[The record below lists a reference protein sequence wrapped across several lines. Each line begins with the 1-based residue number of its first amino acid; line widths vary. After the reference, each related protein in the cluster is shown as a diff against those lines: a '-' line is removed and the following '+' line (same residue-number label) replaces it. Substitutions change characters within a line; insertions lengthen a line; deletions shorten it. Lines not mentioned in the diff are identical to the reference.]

1 MRALEKWLGV
11 SAVLLTLCPTVALAQ
26 GASAF
31 DGNYVG
37 VTATSLG
44 SQQPGASSRCQRF
57 DAPGR
62 LTIAAGHAQ
71 SPWSGGTL
79 DGQVS
84 PDGTLRM
91 KSTSFGGTFEGRITN
106 GTITGRY
113 TGACS
118 YDLSWRKQ

>member
-11 SAVLLTLCPTVALAQ
+11 SAVLLAVCPGVALAQ
-26 GASAF
+26 GANAF

-37 VTATSLG
+37 VSATNLG
-44 SQQPGASSRCQRF
+44 TMGTGTTSRCVTF
-57 DAPGR
+57 SAPGR

-71 SPWSGGTL
+71 VPWSGGPL
-79 DGQVS
+79 EGQVNT
-84 PDGTLRM
+84 DGTLHM
-91 KSTSFGGTFEGRITN
+91 KNPVGGVFEGRITS

-113 TGACS
+113 QGGCN

>member
-11 SAVLLTLCPTVALAQ
+11 SAVLLALCPGVALAQ
-26 GASAF
+26 GANAF

-37 VTATSLG
+37 VSATNLG
-44 SQQPGASSRCQRF
+44 TMGTGTTSRCVTF
-57 DAPGR
+57 SAPGR

-71 SPWSGGTL
+71 APWSSGTL
-79 DGQVS
+79 DGQVN

-91 KSTSFGGTFEGRITN
+91 KSTIGGTFEGRITN

-113 TGACS
+113 SGGCN